1 MRQGPSAAVMKAM
14 HQVRNLFFGVALA
27 ALGAAATTTTAGQQ
41 MAANSLLEPTTK
53 PALSS
58 LKIAL
63 FQKDDTP
70 FTGKAF
76 VRVVPDAGFELMG
89 VPGDAKGEFVFF
101 AVAPGKYSVEAMGQG
116 MVSVRVH
123 AEVDVGGGE
132 RTVRVVLEP
141 GEGMKEIS
149 APVRENVE
157 KKVAEVEPAVEA
169 APDPSMDIGP
179 WRPHELEETVPPVD
193 EHAGCSLNEV
203 LHGAGQRMMEFVTG
217 LEKFAATEHVEHFPI
232 DKTGARKDPDRRQ
245 FSYVVTVSQNQLG
258 TFLLDEYRNAHD
270 SPEDF
275 PEHIATHGLPAMALI
290 FHPVLASDFNFKC
303 EGLGKWGGTPVWQV
317 HFAQRDDRRV
327 RIRSYVVNGNAYAVY
342 LEGRAWI
349 DPKSFDVI
357 RMESELMKPVTP
369 ILLTKERL
377 AISYAPVKFPKE
389 QQSLW
394 LPREA
399 EMYVE
404 QKGRR
409 YYRRHTFSDFKL
421 FTVATEETWQ
431 PPKGSYTFTNLTD
444 HDVEGQFT
452 VGPEEGA
459 RGKTVVLSVKVPAR
473 GRVVKIV
480 GRGKDVN
487 LSAGAVGW
495 AKFVYNGDEGEVK
508 VDANLAKETMLDVV
522 PEKAEIRR

>member
-1 MRQGPSAAVMKAM
+1 MTVM
-14 HQVRNLFFGVALA
+14 HQVIHFFLCVVLA
-27 ALGAAATTTTAGQQ
+27 AVGAAAPAITAGQQ
-41 MAANSLLEPTTK
+41 MTAANSLLEPTTK
-53 PALSS
+53 PTMSS
-58 LKIAL
+58 LKVNL
-63 FQKDDTP
+63 RLSDDTP
-70 FTGKAF
+70 FAGKSF
-76 VRVVPDAGFELMG
+76 VRVVPDGGFELLG
-89 VPGDAKGEFVFF
+89 VPGDVKGEYVFF
-101 AVAPGKYSVEAMGQG
+101 AVPPGKYSVEAMGQG
-116 MVSVRVH
+116 MVTVRMH
-123 AEVDVGGGE
+123 AEVEDGGGQQ
-132 RTVRVVLEP
+132 TVRVVLEP
-141 GEGMKEIS
+141 GEGTKEIS
-149 APVRENVE
+149 ALVHENVE

-169 APDPSMDIGP
+169 GPDPGMDIGP
-179 WRPHELEETVPPVD
+179 WKPHELEETVPPVD
-193 EHAGCSLNEV
+193 EHVGCSLDEV
-203 LHGAGQRMMEFVTG
+203 LHGAGQRMIEFVTG

-270 SPEDF
+270 APEDF

-290 FHPVLASDFNFKC
+290 FHPVLASDFDFKC
-303 EGLGKWGGTPVWQV
+303 EGLGKWGGEPVWQV
-317 HFAQRDDRRV
+317 HFAQREDRRV

-357 RMESELMKPVTP
+357 RMESELAKPVAP

-389 QQSLW
+389 QQDLW

-404 QKGRR
+404 QKGKR

-421 FTVATEETWQ
+421 FTVVTEETWQ

-444 HDVEGQFT
+444 HDVEGLFT

-459 RGKTVVLSVKVPAR
+459 RGKTVVMSVKVPAR

-487 LSAGAVGW
+487 LSAGSVGW

-508 VDANLAKETMLDVV
+508 VDANLAKETLLDVV
-522 PEKAEIRR
+522 PERAEDRN